1 MSEHG
6 TYTTDDGRPA
16 VRFERRLAHPVDAV
30 WRCVTE
36 PAELRHW
43 FPTSVELELRV
54 GAPMRFVHGDGEGFE
69 GELRELD
76 PPHRLA
82 FLWGG
87 DLLRFE
93 LEPDGDG
100 TRLTLVHVLARRGG
114 RRRRADRRRLA
125 RLPGGAGADAGGR
138 AGAAAPDGPSP
149 EWRERYD
156 EYVALGFPAGAPI
169 PGDAQTTS

>member
-30 WRCVTE
+30 WRTVTD
-36 PAELRHW
+36 PGELRHW

-54 GAPMRFVHGDGEGFE
+54 GAPMRFVHGDGEVFE

-76 PPHRLA
+76 PPRRLA

-100 TRLTLVHVLARRGG
+100 TRLILVHVLLGEGAEAAARTAAGWHVC
-114 RRRRADRRRLA
+114 LA
-125 RLPGGAGADAGGR
+125 ALERTLAGQA
-138 AGAAAPDGPSP
+138 AAAPDGPSP
-149 EWRERYD
+149 EWRERYA

>member
-6 TYTTDDGRPA
+6 TYATDDGRPA
-16 VRFERRLAHPVDAV
+16 VRFERRLPHPVDAV

-54 GAPMRFVHGDGEGFE
+54 GAPMRFEHGDGEGFE

-76 PPHRLA
+76 PPHRIA
-82 FLWGG
+82 FLWGD

-100 TRLTLVHVLARRGG
+100 TRLTLVHVLLGEGDDAAARTAAGWHVC
-114 RRRRADRRRLA
+114 LA
-125 RLPGGAGADAGGR
+125 ALERTLAGAP
-138 AGAAAPDGPSP
+138 AAATDGPSP
-149 EWRERYD
+149 EWRTRYD